1 MNIYQVA
8 VCDDDT
14 AILDTLCSLCREI
27 FAEDGI
33 SHEIT
38 AFTNAEDLKAKLDT
52 QSNPFDLLILDIQM
66 EGMTG
71 MELAHSLRDGGDRV
85 SIIFITACD
94 DYLSEGYVVQPIH
107 FLLKPV
113 KKEALA
119 NALHTDLKLN
129 YLPKTVLLQIGSKTV
144 SLSFS
149 DIRYIE
155 SFNHE
160 VIVHQAGTKRTY
172 SLSLTEVERQL
183 PPGQFCRCHN
193 SYLVNLGYVQ
203 EIGRTELYLRGHETL
218 PVGRTYYKSFQEKFI
233 RYLNQ

>member
-1 MNIYQVA
+1 MNPYRVA
-8 VCDDDT
+8 VCDDDA
-14 AILDTLCSLCREI
+14 AILDNLCSLCREI
-27 FAEDGI
+27 FTEDGI

-38 AFTNAEDLKAKLDT
+38 AFSNAQDLKEKLDT

-71 MELAHSLRDGGDRV
+71 MDLAHSLRDSGDRV

-94 DYLSEGYVVQPIH
+94 DYLSEGYGVQPIH

-129 YLPKTVLLQIGSKTV
+129 HLPKMAVLRIGSKTV
-144 SLSFS
+144 SLSLS

-160 VIVHQAGTKRTY
+160 VIIHQAGSKQTY
-172 SLSLTEVERQL
+172 AISLTEVERQL
-183 PPGQFCRCHN
+183 PRGRFCRCHN

-203 EIGRTELYLRGHETL
+203 EIGRMKLCLRDCKTL

-233 RYLNQ
+233 RYLNR